1 MRFFH
6 GFDSD
11 PQPDITIGSNCSLGE
26 FRDAVFVPD
35 YSALYDADGK
45 RIGNSVVVRKH
56 RGVVSLGPQHLSSA
70 DLNGIKPVDRAMFI
84 GSLGFDQYGHY
95 ITEQIARLWP
105 LPGGEFSDW
114 PLVFHCGRPMVNQRI
129 PHYEFSTF
137 LPYQKAVLEAIPG
150 FSADRLLFA
159 RQPLRISRAI
169 LPEASFVTRASACAG
184 HVRLTHCCAENVLR
198 GKDIGGDRRLY
209 FSRTALGN
217 ELRKVDG
224 ELQFEQILAKDY
236 GFEIIHA
243 QQRDFSQQVAL
254 INSARVVAGTVG
266 SALHNLLF
274 SLVQDQQLICFCDSR
289 PNENYFL
296 VDALL
301 NGDAHYLRCISEFEQ
316 PKQHVSIDIPTALR
330 YLNEIL

>member
-1 MRFFH
+1 MRYFH

-11 PQPDITIGSNCSLGE
+11 PRPDITLGRSCSLNE
-26 FRDAVFVPD
+26 VRDAIFVPD
-35 YSALYDADGK
+35 YSALYDADGE
-45 RIGNSVVVRKH
+45 RVSNSVVVRKH
-56 RGVVSLGPQHLSSA
+56 RGVVSLGPQRLSNAGLSE
-70 DLNGIKPVDRAMFI
+70 IKPVDRALFI

-105 LPGGEFSDW
+105 LLGGDLGDW
-114 PLVFHCGRPMVNQRI
+114 PLVFHCGRPMVNQQI
-129 PHYEFSTF
+129 LHYDFSTF

-150 FSADRLLFA
+150 FNADRLLFTK
-159 RQPLRISRAI
+159 QPLRISRAI
-169 LPEASFVTRASACAG
+169 LPGASFVTRVSACTG
-184 HVRLTHCCAENVLR
+184 HVNLTHRCAENVLR
-198 GKDIGGDRRLY
+198 GKDIVGDRRLY
-209 FSRTALGN
+209 FSRTGLSD

-243 QQRDFSQQVAL
+243 QQLDFSQQVVL

-266 SALHNLLF
+266 SALHTLLF
-274 SLVQDQQLICFCDSR
+274 SLVQDQQLICFCDSQ

-301 NGDAHYLRCISEFEQ
+301 DGVAHYLRCISEFDQ
-316 PKQHVSIDIPTALR
+316 PKQHVSIDIPSALR